1 MTMYQ
6 APVSTVLNAAV
17 SNSPA
22 PQAAHRSASSIFKRC
37 FTVGSLIGL
46 LFLGLV
52 FVPVALAIKLD
63 DPGPIFY
70 SQERYGLRDEP
81 HKEISLD
88 GCEC

>member
-1 MTMYQ
+1 M
-6 APVSTVLNAAV
+6 
-17 SNSPA
+17 
-22 PQAAHRSASSIFKRC
+22 
-37 FTVGSLIGL
+37 GSLMGL
-46 LFLGLV
+46 GFLGLV

-70 SQERYGLRDEP
+70 SQERYGLQGRIP